1 MLEERF
7 GAERHRGPGDEA
19 GAAHPASGRRGLGR
33 GLALTAAWLGLGS
46 NVGDRLENLRSAA
59 ARLDAHE
66 GIRLEAA
73 SAVYETEPVGAVLD
87 QRDFLNAVARIATTL
102 EPLEL
107 LDACKQIERELGR
120 TAGPRH
126 GPRPIDLDVLLVGEE
141 VLHSE
146 RLRLPHPEVA
156 SRRFVLVPL
165 LELDP
170 PGAEELR
177 AALAA
182 LPPGQRVDRVWRAD
196 PVDNRA
202 PMLLTID
209 VGNTQTH
216 VGAFD
221 GADLVEH
228 WRFSTD
234 RQSTG
239 DELAVV
245 MHNLLALRGIGFDQ
259 IHGEAVS
266 SVVPRLVSEYR
277 HMFERYLE
285 REALIVGPG
294 TKTGMPILLENPHE
308 LGPDRL
314 VNAVAGYE
322 ICGDACV
329 IVDFG
334 TAINYDV
341 VSGAGEYLGGIISP
355 GIEISIEA
363 LTSRAARLTKVD
375 IAEPRSL
382 IGKSTEAAVQSGIVY
397 GFAAQVDGICGKLR
411 AELGDSVTTIATG
424 GMASVIVGFSDSID
438 LVDDLLTLKGLRLV
452 YERNS

>member
-1 MLEERF
+1 
-7 GAERHRGPGDEA
+7 
-19 GAAHPASGRRGLGR
+19 
-33 GLALTAAWLGLGS
+33 
-46 NVGDRLENLRSAA
+46 
-59 ARLDAHE
+59 
-66 GIRLEAA
+66 
-73 SAVYETEPVGAVLD
+73 
-87 QRDFLNAVARIATTL
+87 
-102 EPLEL
+102 
-107 LDACKQIERELGR
+107 
-120 TAGPRH
+120 
-126 GPRPIDLDVLLVGEE
+126 
-141 VLHSE
+141 
-146 RLRLPHPEVA
+146 
-156 SRRFVLVPL
+156 
-165 LELDP
+165 
-170 PGAEELR
+170 
-177 AALAA
+177 
-182 LPPGQRVDRVWRAD
+182 
-196 PVDNRA
+196 
-202 PMLLTID
+202 MLLTID

-221 GADLVEH
+221 GAELVEH

-259 IHGEAVS
+259 IDGEAVS

-322 ICGDACV
+322 IVRRRVRGRGFRDRHQLRRGLERRRV
-329 IVDFG
+329 PGRDHR
-334 TAINYDV
+334 
-341 VSGAGEYLGGIISP
+341 P

-382 IGKSTEAAVQSGIVY
+382 IGKSTEGAVQSGIVY

-411 AELGDSVTTIATG
+411 AELGEGVTTIATG
-424 GMASVIVGFSDSID
+424 GMASVIVGFTDSID
-438 LVDDLLTLKGLRLV
+438 HGRRPPDAQRPAARIRAKPLIPGTARRRGPG
-452 YERNS
+452 

>member
-1 MLEERF
+1 
-7 GAERHRGPGDEA
+7 
-19 GAAHPASGRRGLGR
+19 
-33 GLALTAAWLGLGS
+33 
-46 NVGDRLENLRSAA
+46 
-59 ARLDAHE
+59 
-66 GIRLEAA
+66 
-73 SAVYETEPVGAVLD
+73 
-87 QRDFLNAVARIATTL
+87 
-102 EPLEL
+102 
-107 LDACKQIERELGR
+107 
-120 TAGPRH
+120 
-126 GPRPIDLDVLLVGEE
+126 
-141 VLHSE
+141 
-146 RLRLPHPEVA
+146 
-156 SRRFVLVPL
+156 
-165 LELDP
+165 
-170 PGAEELR
+170 
-177 AALAA
+177 
-182 LPPGQRVDRVWRAD
+182 
-196 PVDNRA
+196 
-202 PMLLTID
+202 MLLTID

-221 GADLVEH
+221 GEELVEH

-259 IHGEAVS
+259 IDGEAVS

-322 ICGDACV
+322 LVGDACV
-329 IVDFG
+329 VVDFG

-341 VSGAGEYLGGIISP
+341 VSSGGEYLGGIIGP

-375 IAEPRSL
+375 VAEPRAL

-397 GFAAQVDGICGKLR
+397 GFASQVDGICAKLR
-411 AELGDSVTTIATG
+411 AELGGSVTTIATG
-424 GMASVIVGFSDSID
+424 GMSSVIASFTESID
-438 LVDDLLTLKGLRLV
+438 LVDDLLTLTGLRLV
-452 YERNS
+452 YERNR